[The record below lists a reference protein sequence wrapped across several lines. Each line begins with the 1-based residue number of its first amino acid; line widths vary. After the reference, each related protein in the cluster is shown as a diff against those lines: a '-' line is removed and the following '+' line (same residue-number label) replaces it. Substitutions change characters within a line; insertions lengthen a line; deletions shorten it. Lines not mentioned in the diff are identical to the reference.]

1 MGLVGRYQSVVHTV
15 FAGIK
20 ALKLTDELTY
30 LYLFNIVK
38 MKRNTNDMSKLG
50 TYMAQVVKHDVT
62 CAIQNALNKR
72 VEFTFVL

>member
-1 MGLVGRYQSVVHTV
+1 MVHTV

-38 MKRNTNDMSKLG
+38 MKKNTNDMSKPG
-50 TYMAQVVKHDVT
+50 IYMVQVINHGVT
-62 CAIQNALNKR
+62 CAKPNALNKR
-72 VEFTFVL
+72 DELTFV